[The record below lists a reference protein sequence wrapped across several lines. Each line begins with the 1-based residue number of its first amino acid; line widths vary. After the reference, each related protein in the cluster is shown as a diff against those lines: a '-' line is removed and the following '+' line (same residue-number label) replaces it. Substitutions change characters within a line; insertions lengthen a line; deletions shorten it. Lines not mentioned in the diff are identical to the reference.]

1 MTRFFTISFPVWA
14 VLFSALA
21 YFKPEIFNQQR
32 SFIVP
37 LLSMV
42 MLGMGLTLK
51 PEDFLRVLKKPLH
64 IGIGMALQYGVM
76 PLAAFVVSKAFGLS
90 NELMIGMVLVGAS
103 AGGTASNVIAYLA
116 GASVPLSISLTL
128 TSTIMAVFMLPV
140 LTWLYIGQVV
150 AVPVLGM
157 MKSVFL
163 IVIFPISIGLLLN
176 AKFGKRMDHV
186 KQFSPV
192 VSVIGLVWIISIVV
206 ALNAET
212 LNQVGVTLGIAVA
225 LHNAIGLTA
234 GYFVA
239 WFITKDR
246 LVSRTIAIEVGMQNS
261 GLSVALANQFFTAIS
276 ALPGALFSVWHNIT
290 GSLLAAWFSKNKK
303 D

>member
-1 MTRFFTISFPVWA
+1 
-14 VLFSALA
+14 
-21 YFKPEIFNQQR
+21 
-32 SFIVP
+32 
-37 LLSMV
+37 
-42 MLGMGLTLK
+42 
-51 PEDFLRVLKKPLH
+51 
-64 IGIGMALQYGVM
+64 
-76 PLAAFVVSKAFGLS
+76 
-90 NELMIGMVLVGAS
+90 
-103 AGGTASNVIAYLA
+103 
-116 GASVPLSISLTL
+116 
-128 TSTIMAVFMLPV
+128 MLPV